1 MQDEGL
7 GPDSPLTRAATIT
20 RRAFGQTIGMAA
32 VAGTLPGSIGSG
44 AGRQPGREARP
55 PPPISSAI

>member
-20 RRAFGQTIGMAA
+20 RRAFGQALGMAA
-32 VAGTLPGSIGSG
+32 VAGTFPAS
-44 AGRQPGREARP
+44 QARRGHSRRTWRLRP
-55 PPPISSAI
+55 APATSSAI